1 MGVYFEPE
9 KSLIHS
15 VSKDKKY
22 RVLDLDRQVLIADYE
37 PSNFELTY
45 LLVSSERK
53 RSFVGDRCGSI
64 YIFDTSN
71 SKPLALVH
79 LATTVKMIRG
89 IHLDNKK
96 NYLFVLGFEDGYFIV
111 YDINQPGNE

>member
-1 MGVYFEPE
+1 MGIYFDPE

-22 RVLDLDRQVLIADYE
+22 RVLDLDKQSLVADYE

-45 LLVSSERK
+45 LLISSERK
-53 RSFVGDRCGSI
+53 RSFIGDRCGSI
-64 YIFDTSN
+64 YIFDISN

-79 LATTVKMIRG
+79 LATTIKMVRG
-89 IHLDNKK
+89 LYLDNIK
-96 NYLFVLGFEDGYFIV
+96 NYLFVLGYEEGNFIV
-111 YDINQPGNE
+111 YDI